1 MCAGQCREVAQ
12 EPTTA
17 KGNEQQYEEPVEGK
31 WQLVGCSLEG
41 GMSEGLVGL
50 LGHLTDQGAEGQC
63 R

>member
-41 GMSEGLVGL
+41 GMCEGLVGL
-50 LGHLTDQGAEGQC
+50 
-63 R
+63 